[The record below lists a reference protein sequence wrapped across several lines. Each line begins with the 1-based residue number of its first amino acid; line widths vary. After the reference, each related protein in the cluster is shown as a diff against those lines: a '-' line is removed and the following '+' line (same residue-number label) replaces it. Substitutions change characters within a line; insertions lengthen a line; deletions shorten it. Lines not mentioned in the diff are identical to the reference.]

1 MKIFQKKLGITMEIK
16 TALILC
22 AGYGKRLNPLT
33 LELPKPL
40 LKLNNITL
48 LEKTFNLIKSLGIKK
63 VKLNTFYLK
72 EKIKNFINDLNLDL
86 DIEIIEDG
94 NQILNTGGGILNM
107 VKKSNEENFI
117 VFNPDTI
124 WSNEYVSCIKDME
137 KAYFKEKTK
146 NTLLVVNKILSFD
159 QKLGGD
165 FNLNNNILKKE
176 NNNNFIYTGCQM
188 INKNLF
194 LKLSN
199 QSFSI
204 LDIWNDLLLQNKLF
218 GHESKNKFYHVTDL
232 RIYQELL
239 KN

>member
-1 MKIFQKKLGITMEIK
+1 MEIK

-107 VKKSNEENFI
+107 IKKSNEENFI

-137 KAYFKEKTK
+137 KAYFKEKSK
-146 NTLLVVNKILSFD
+146 NILLVVNKILSFD

-239 KN
+239 KINKS

>member
-1 MKIFQKKLGITMEIK
+1 MEIK

-72 EKIKNFINDLNLDL
+72 EKIKNFVNDLNLDL

-94 NQILNTGGGILNM
+94 TQILNTGGGILNM
-107 VKKSNEENFI
+107 IKKSNEENFI

-137 KAYFKEKTK
+137 KAYFKEKSK
-146 NTLLVVNKILSFD
+146 NILLVVNKILSFD

-194 LKLSN
+194 SKLSN

-204 LDIWNDLLLQNKLF
+204 LDIWNNLLLQNKLF

>member
-1 MKIFQKKLGITMEIK
+1 MEIK
-16 TALILC
+16 TALVLC

-72 EKIKNFINDLNLDL
+72 KKIKNFVNDLNLGL

-107 VKKSNEENFI
+107 IKESSEENFI

-137 KAYFKEKTK
+137 KAYFNEKSK
-146 NTLLVVNKILSFD
+146 NILLVVNKILSFD

-165 FNLNNNILKKE
+165 FNLNNKILKKE
-176 NNNNFIYTGCQM
+176 NNNDFIYTGCQL

>member
-1 MKIFQKKLGITMEIK
+1 MEIK
-16 TALILC
+16 TALVLC

-72 EKIKNFINDLNLDL
+72 EKIKNFVNDLNLDL

-107 VKKSNEENFI
+107 IKKSSEENFI

-137 KAYFKEKTK
+137 KAYFKEKTN

-159 QKLGGD
+159 QKLRGD

-199 QSFSI
+199 RSFSI

>member
-1 MKIFQKKLGITMEIK
+1 MEIK
-16 TALILC
+16 TALVLC

-72 EKIKNFINDLNLDL
+72 EKIKNFVNDLNIDL

-107 VKKSNEENFI
+107 IKKSNEENFI

-124 WSNEYVSCIKDME
+124 WSNKYVSCIKDME
-137 KAYFKEKTK
+137 KTYFKEKSK
-146 NTLLVVNKILSFD
+146 NILLVVNKILSFD

-218 GHESKNKFYHVTDL
+218 GFESKNKFYHVTDF

>member
-1 MKIFQKKLGITMEIK
+1 METK
-16 TALILC
+16 TALVLC

-72 EKIKNFINDLNLDL
+72 EKIKNFVNDLNIDL

-137 KAYFKEKTK
+137 KAYFKEKSK
-146 NTLLVVNKILSFD
+146 NILLVVNKILSFD

>member
-1 MKIFQKKLGITMEIK
+1 MEIK
-16 TALILC
+16 TALVLC

-72 EKIKNFINDLNLDL
+72 EKIKNFVNDLNLDL

-107 VKKSNEENFI
+107 IKKSNEENFI

-137 KAYFKEKTK
+137 KAYFKEKSE
-146 NTLLVVNKILSFD
+146 NILLVVNKILSFD

-176 NNNNFIYTGCQM
+176 NNNNFIYTGCQL

>member
-1 MKIFQKKLGITMEIK
+1 MEIK
-16 TALILC
+16 TALVLC

-72 EKIKNFINDLNLDL
+72 EKIKNFVNDLNLDL

-107 VKKSNEENFI
+107 IKKSSEENFI

-137 KAYFKEKTK
+137 KAYFKEKSK
-146 NTLLVVNKILSFD
+146 NILLVVNKILSFD

-176 NNNNFIYTGCQM
+176 NNNDFIYTGCQL

>member
-1 MKIFQKKLGITMEIK
+1 MEIK

-107 VKKSNEENFI
+107 IKKSNEENFI

-124 WSNEYVSCIKDME
+124 WNNEYVSCIKDME
-137 KAYFKEKTK
+137 KAYFKEKSE
-146 NTLLVVNKILSFD
+146 NILLVVNKILSFD

-176 NNNNFIYTGCQM
+176 NNNNFIYTGCQL

>member
-1 MKIFQKKLGITMEIK
+1 METK
-16 TALILC
+16 TALVLC

-137 KAYFKEKTK
+137 KAYFKEKSK
-146 NTLLVVNKILSFD
+146 NILLVVNKILSFD

-204 LDIWNDLLLQNKLF
+204 LYIWNNLHLQNKLF

-232 RIYQELL
+232 RIYQKLL